1 MLVPQLPN
9 VSSAFGAITSQ
20 PFTLSSRRT
29 WKNVTRN
36 EDKSYL
42 GRFLAPGE
50 LRGGDDVADGA
61 PPMDQHADDLR

>member
-9 VSSAFGAITSQ
+9 ESSAFGAITSLA
-20 PFTLSSRRT
+20 LSTRRT